1 MEFRKQEQFE
11 FFPLRSVSARRAFWS
26 VRCRSTAGAARQAE
40 NGRALQG
47 FELQGRHYPRSHT
60 PTPNERAAATAAAVP
75 RPPGNATSPQRPE
88 AAAAASIARDR
99 SGPAAR
105 PNRAQSAG
113 HTRAGTPRAAAQ
125 AAAHASAP
133 EQPPCHSTNGARA
146 ERTRSSDDQ
155 TKARSDGEQ
164 PNERPP
170 ETTRTNNRNTPPL
183 LAFAGARARK
193 GFSRCRS
200 SGARAQEA
208 ATAEP
213 AAPLPRPA
221 VQLKDLAGGLLPGE
235 RSSGFPVAD
244 GGVDR
249 LVVGGTRF
257 RERGARHDGRRSG
270 RRAGRKGQ
278 APQRQCQPLGAAPP
292 PGAKG
297 MHTASARG
305 GHPAPQ
311 PTGDAGEGAPSGGGG
326 ARRGR
331 TRDKT
336 QKLPPVFWFFP
347 CFFLLFL

>member
-1 MEFRKQEQFE
+1 MVERFKASSFRGATTPEATHQHPTSAQPQQPQQCHDRPETQPARSDRKQQQ
-11 FFPLRSVSARRAFWS
+11 P
-26 VRCRSTAGAARQAE
+26 
-40 NGRALQG
+40 RAL
-47 FELQGRHYPRSHT
+47 P
-60 PTPNERAAATAAAVP
+60 ATAADPQHDQSAP
-75 RPPGNATSPQRPE
+75 NQRATREPARHAQQPKQRRTHQRPNSRRATAPTE
-88 AAAAASIARDR
+88 HEQKERGQATTKPR
-99 SGPAAR
+99 
-105 PNRAQSAG
+105 RAQ
-113 HTRAGTPRAAAQ
+113 T
-125 AAAHASAP
+125 ASSQTSDHRK
-133 EQPPCHSTNGARA
+133 QP
-146 ERTRSSDDQ
+146 ERT
-155 TKARSDGEQ
+155 TG
-164 PNERPP
+164 
-170 ETTRTNNRNTPPL
+170 TPPL

-244 GGVDR
+244 GGADR

>member
-1 MEFRKQEQFE
+1 MSEHGR
-11 FFPLRSVSARRAFWS
+11 
-26 VRCRSTAGAARQAE
+26 RSTAGEEWSSASRLRASGAPLPPKPHTNAQRARSR
-40 NGRALQG
+40 NS
-47 FELQGRHYPRSHT
+47 RSSAT
-60 PTPNERAAATAAAVP
+60 TARKRNQPAATGSSSRREHCPRPQRTRSTTKARPISGPHASRHATSSSPSSGARISARAAAVP
-75 RPPGNATSPQRPE
+75 QHQRSTSRKNAVKR
-88 AAAAASIARDR
+88 
-99 SGPAAR
+99 R
-105 PNRAQSAG
+105 PNQGALR
-113 HTRAGTPRAAAQ
+113 RRAAKRATTGNNQ
-125 AAAHASAP
+125 N
-133 EQPPCHSTNGARA
+133 EQQEH
-146 ERTRSSDDQ
+146 
-155 TKARSDGEQ
+155 
-164 PNERPP
+164 
-170 ETTRTNNRNTPPL
+170 PPL

-244 GGVDR
+244 GGADR

-278 APQRQCQPLGAAPP
+278 APQRQCQPPGAAPP

-297 MHTASARG
+297 KHTASARG